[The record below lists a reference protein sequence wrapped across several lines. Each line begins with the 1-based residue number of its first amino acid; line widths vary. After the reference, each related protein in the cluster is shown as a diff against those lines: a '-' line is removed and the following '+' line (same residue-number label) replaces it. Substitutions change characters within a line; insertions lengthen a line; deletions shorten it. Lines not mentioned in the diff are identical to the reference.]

1 MTVPPAAYVL
11 SDERL
16 LATRGEHVD
25 RRAHRPARGRAEWPF
40 IAVCVFA
47 PVWWAFGLLSVSFL
61 ALAPFMI
68 YSMLRRRRRVVLP
81 AGFAWWIGFLVVV
94 AASSF
99 ALTST
104 APGTLPEAAGEQLL
118 GWATNLG
125 NFIGCMVV
133 VLWICSHD
141 EVELPKQNLVRHF
154 GVFGVWVVLGGYL
167 GLALPH
173 LQFTS
178 PTELLLRS
186 TIGNGPWMALIETP
200 QGAQVQDILGDIGS
214 ARPAAPFAYTNV
226 WGEMLSL
233 LLVFAFLAWWTYG
246 TRRTKTFV
254 VLLIAA
260 ASIPALLSLNRGLW
274 LGVGVMVVWLVFM
287 LLRARRTGTVVMLI
301 GAVLVSGAALVI
313 SPASDILQERAAN
326 GHSDSI
332 RAALAN
338 DAIEGAS
345 ASPLIG
351 WGVMRQTQGSPHSIA
366 IGQTTDCDNC
376 GNRRV
381 GSTGQLWFLMF
392 AYGYLGAFLYF
403 AFFLAVLWSYR
414 DDLSPVGIGATSVIV
429 LAAFYSI
436 AYTHPL
442 IAMVTTM
449 AAVGLLHRNRADA
462 VAAT

>member
-1 MTVPPAAYVL
+1 M
-11 SDERL
+11 
-16 LATRGEHVD
+16 
-25 RRAHRPARGRAEWPF
+25 
-40 IAVCVFA
+40 
-47 PVWWAFGLLSVSFL
+47 GLLHIAFL
-61 ALAPFMI
+61 ILAPFMI
-68 YSMLRRRRRVVLP
+68 VAMLRDKRRIVLP
-81 AGFAWWIGFLVVV
+81 RGFAWWIAFLLV
-94 AASSF
+94 AGASVF

-104 APGTLPEAAGEQLL
+104 APETLPEPASGQIL
-118 GWATNLG
+118 GWLTNVG
-125 NFIGCMVV
+125 NFVACMIVL
-133 VLWICSHD
+133 LWICSHD

-154 GVFGVWVVLGGYL
+154 GIFGVWVVAGGYL

-186 TIGNGPWMALIETP
+186 TIGKGPWMALIETP
-200 QGAQVQDILGDIGS
+200 QGAQVQDILGDAGS
-214 ARPAAPFAYTNV
+214 PRPAAPFAYTNI

-233 LLVFAFLAWWTYG
+233 LLIFAFIAWWTYG
-246 TRRTKTFV
+246 TRRTKVFV
-254 VLLIAA
+254 VLLVAA
-260 ASIPALLSLNRGLW
+260 ATVPAVLSLNRGLW
-274 LGVGVMVVWLVFM
+274 LGVGVLVAWLAFM

-301 GAVLVSGAALVI
+301 GIVLVAGVGLVI
-313 SPASDILQERAAN
+313 SPASGILQERAAN

-332 RAALAN
+332 RSALAT
-338 DAIEGAS
+338 DAVEGAA

-351 WGVMRQTQGSPHSIA
+351 WGVMRQIQGSPNSIA
-366 IGQTTDCDNC
+366 IGQSTDCDNC

-414 DDLSPVGIGATSVIV
+414 DDVSPVGIGATSVIV

-449 AAVGLLHRNRADA
+449 AAVGLLHRNRVDA
-462 VAAT
+462 TAAT